1 MCLCVL
7 YYVFFFSSVRQH
19 TRCALVT
26 GFRRVLFRSPA
37 ATPRPVERR
46 TQDDI
51 GPGALRR
58 AQIGGVEGGD
68 VEIAARRLAGTLPPF
83 GSQPRNTRGKRLTGE
98 TFDLHAARGIFAD
111 IGIDRRPFLDPPAGQ
126 SASRREDGSLRKVGR
141 GTGEAGE
148 RGGRKRADRRPAL
161 GFLPEGGPRA

>member
-68 VEIAARRLAGTLPPF
+68 VDIAARRLAGTLPPF
-83 GSQPRNTRGKRLTGE
+83 GSQPRNARGKRLAGE
-98 TFDLHAARGIFAD
+98 TFDLPAAR
-111 IGIDRRPFLDPPAGQ
+111 RTEEHTSETQ
-126 SASRREDGSLRKVGR
+126 SLIRNSYAVFRLNTKTENSS
-141 GTGEAGE
+141 T
-148 RGGRKRADRRPAL
+148 
-161 GFLPEGGPRA
+161 